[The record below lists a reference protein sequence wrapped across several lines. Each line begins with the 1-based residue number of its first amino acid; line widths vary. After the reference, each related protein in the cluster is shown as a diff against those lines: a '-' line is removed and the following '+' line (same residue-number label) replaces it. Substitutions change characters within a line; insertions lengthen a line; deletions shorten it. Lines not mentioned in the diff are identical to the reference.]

1 MNAPLK
7 VLVVD
12 DHSVVRE
19 GLRRVLEEGSGG
31 DLRVVAEATNG
42 AEAVECAV
50 REKPDVVLLDLTMP
64 GPGGSGLTVV
74 RTLRQRV
81 PDSRVLILSVHDDR
95 EYVLESVRAG
105 AHGYLRKD
113 SSPAEIRQAIHAVCA
128 GDSFFSPP
136 VARHLAAAVQA
147 GGPRP
152 MGDLAALTARERDV
166 LIRVASGRTN
176 RETAAE
182 LGISVRTV
190 ETHRDSLMRKL
201 DIHTV
206 AELTRFALEHG
217 LTSNGSTH
225 AGT

>member
-1 MNAPLK
+1 VKAPLK

-31 DLRVVAEATNG
+31 DLRVVAEAANG
-42 AEAVECAV
+42 AEAVERAV

-64 GPGGSGLTVV
+64 GPGGSGLAVV
-74 RTLRQRV
+74 RTLRDRA
-81 PDSRVLILSVHDDR
+81 PDARVLILSVHDDR

-136 VARHLAAAVQA
+136 VARHLAAAVQDGSERPA
-147 GGPRP
+147 GS
-152 MGDLAALTARERDV
+152 LAALTARERDV
-166 LIRVASGRTN
+166 LIGVASGRTN
-176 RETAAE
+176 RETAAA

-201 DIHTV
+201 GIHTV
-206 AELTRFALEHG
+206 AELTRFALEHR
-217 LTSNGSTH
+217 LIADRAPDS
-225 AGT
+225 

>member
-1 MNAPLK
+1 MKAPLK

-31 DLRVVAEATNG
+31 DLRVVAEAANG
-42 AEAVECAV
+42 AEAVERAV
-50 REKPDVVLLDLTMP
+50 RESPDVVLLDLTMP
-64 GPGGSGLTVV
+64 GPGGSGLAVV
-74 RTLRQRV
+74 RTLRDRV
-81 PDSRVLILSVHDDR
+81 PDTRVLILSVHDDR

-136 VARHLAAAVQA
+136 AARHLAAAVQA
-147 GGPRP
+147 GVPRP
-152 MGDLAALTARERDV
+152 TSGLASLTARERDV
-166 LIRVASGRTN
+166 LTRVASGRTN

-201 DIHTV
+201 GIHTV
-206 AELTRFALEHG
+206 AELTRFALENG
-217 LTSNGSTH
+217 LTASGP
-225 AGT
+225 AIA

>member
-1 MNAPLK
+1 MKAPLK

-31 DLRVVAEATNG
+31 DLRVVAEAANG
-42 AEAVECAV
+42 AEAVERAI

-64 GPGGSGLTVV
+64 GPGGSGLAVV
-74 RTLRQRV
+74 RTLRDRA
-81 PDSRVLILSVHDDR
+81 PDARVLILSVHDDR

-136 VARHLAAAVQA
+136 VARHLAAAVQDGSQRPA
-147 GGPRP
+147 GS
-152 MGDLAALTARERDV
+152 LAALTARERDV
-166 LIRVASGRTN
+166 LVGVASGRTN
-176 RETAAE
+176 RETAAA

-201 DIHTV
+201 GIHTV
-206 AELTRFALEHG
+206 AELTRFALEHR
-217 LTSNGSTH
+217 LIADRAPDS
-225 AGT
+225 

>member
-1 MNAPLK
+1 MKAPLK

-31 DLRVVAEATNG
+31 DLRVVAEAANG
-42 AEAVECAV
+42 AEAVERAV
-50 REKPDVVLLDLTMP
+50 RDKPDVVLLDLTMP
-64 GPGGSGLTVV
+64 GPGGSGLAVV
-74 RTLRQRV
+74 RTLRERA
-81 PDSRVLILSVHDDR
+81 PEARVLILSVHDDR

-128 GDSFFSPP
+128 GDSFFSPQ
-136 VARHLAAAVQA
+136 VARHLVAAVQGA
-147 GGPRP
+147 APRP
-152 MGDLAALTARERDV
+152 GASLAALTARERDV
-166 LIRVASGRTN
+166 LIGVASGRTN

-201 DIHTV
+201 GIHTV
-206 AELTRFALEHG
+206 AELTRFALEHR
-217 LTSNGSTH
+217 LIADRATNS
-225 AGT
+225 

>member
-1 MNAPLK
+1 MKNPVK

-31 DLRVVAEATNG
+31 DLRVVAEAANG
-42 AEAVECAV
+42 VEAVERAV
-50 REKPDVVLLDLTMP
+50 REQPDVVLLDLTMP
-64 GPGGSGLTVV
+64 GPGGSGLAVV
-74 RTLRQRV
+74 RSLRDHA
-81 PDSRVLILSVHDDR
+81 PGARVLILSVHDDR

-113 SSPAEIRQAIHAVCA
+113 SSPGEIRQAIHAVCA
-128 GDSFFSPP
+128 GDSFFSPT

-147 GGPRP
+147 DPPRP
-152 MGDLAALTARERDV
+152 AGRLSALTARERDV
-166 LIRVASGRTN
+166 LIGVASGRTN

-201 DIHTV
+201 GIHTV
-206 AELTRFALEHG
+206 AELTRFALEHH
-217 LTSNGSTH
+217 LI
-225 AGT
+225 AGRGPGR

>member
-1 MNAPLK
+1 MKAPLK

-31 DLRVVAEATNG
+31 DLRVVAEAANG
-42 AEAVECAV
+42 AEAVERAI

-64 GPGGSGLTVV
+64 GPGGSGLAVV
-74 RTLRQRV
+74 RTLRDRA
-81 PDSRVLILSVHDDR
+81 PDARVLILSVHDDR

-136 VARHLAAAVQA
+136 VARHLAAAVQDGNERPA
-147 GGPRP
+147 GS
-152 MGDLAALTARERDV
+152 LAALTGRERDV
-166 LIRVASGRTN
+166 LIGVASGRTN
-176 RETAAE
+176 RETAAA

-201 DIHTV
+201 GIHTV
-206 AELTRFALEHG
+206 AELTRFALEHR
-217 LTSNGSTH
+217 LIADRATDS
-225 AGT
+225 

>member
-1 MNAPLK
+1 MKAPLK

-31 DLRVVAEATNG
+31 DLRVVAEAANG
-42 AEAVECAV
+42 AEAVERAV
-50 REKPDVVLLDLTMP
+50 RDKPDVVLLDLTMP
-64 GPGGSGLTVV
+64 GPGGSGLAVV
-74 RTLRQRV
+74 RTLRDRA
-81 PDSRVLILSVHDDR
+81 PDARVLILSVHDDR

-136 VARHLAAAVQA
+136 VARHLAAAVQDGSQRPA
-147 GGPRP
+147 GS
-152 MGDLAALTARERDV
+152 LAALTARERDV
-166 LIRVASGRTN
+166 LVGVASGRTN
-176 RETAAE
+176 RETAAA

-201 DIHTV
+201 GIHTV
-206 AELTRFALEHG
+206 AELTRFALEHR
-217 LTSNGSTH
+217 LISDRAPDS
-225 AGT
+225 

>member
-1 MNAPLK
+1 MRPLR

-19 GLRRVLEEGSGG
+19 GLRRVLEEGSG
-31 DLRVVAEATNG
+31 LRVVAEAASG
-42 AEAVECAV
+42 AEALERAI

-64 GPGGSGLTVV
+64 GPGGGGLEVV
-74 RTLRQRV
+74 RALRDQV
-81 PDSRVLILSVHDDR
+81 PEARVLILSVHDDR

-113 SSPAEIRQAIHAVCA
+113 SSPAEIRQAIQAVST

-136 VARHLAAAVQA
+136 VARHLVAAVQ
-147 GGPRP
+147 
-152 MGDLAALTARERDV
+152 GDNTPVPARLAVLTSRERDV
-166 LIRVASGRTN
+166 LVRVARGRTN

-201 DIHTV
+201 GIHTV
-206 AELTRFALEHG
+206 AELTRFALENG
-217 LTSNGSTH
+217 LS
-225 AGT
+225 AGGATTA

>member
-1 MNAPLK
+1 VKAPLK

-31 DLRVVAEATNG
+31 DLRVVAEAANG
-42 AEAVECAV
+42 AEAVERAI

-64 GPGGSGLTVV
+64 GPGGSGLAVV
-74 RTLRQRV
+74 RTLRDRA
-81 PDSRVLILSVHDDR
+81 PEARVLILSVHDDR

-136 VARHLAAAVQA
+136 VARHLAAAVQD
-147 GGPRP
+147 GGQRST
-152 MGDLAALTARERDV
+152 GSLAALTARERDV
-166 LIRVASGRTN
+166 LVGVASGRTN
-176 RETAAE
+176 RETAAA

-201 DIHTV
+201 GIHTV
-206 AELTRFALEHG
+206 AELTRFALEHR
-217 LTSNGSTH
+217 LIADRAPDS
-225 AGT
+225 

>member
-1 MNAPLK
+1 MKAPLK

-31 DLRVVAEATNG
+31 DLRVVAEAANG
-42 AEAVECAV
+42 AEAVERAV

-64 GPGGSGLTVV
+64 GPGGSGLAVV
-74 RTLRQRV
+74 RTLRDRA
-81 PDSRVLILSVHDDR
+81 PDARVLILSVHDDR

-136 VARHLAAAVQA
+136 VARHLAAAVQGGSERPA
-147 GGPRP
+147 GS
-152 MGDLAALTARERDV
+152 LAALTARERDV
-166 LIRVASGRTN
+166 LIGVASGRTN
-176 RETAAE
+176 RETAAA

-201 DIHTV
+201 GIHTV
-206 AELTRFALEHG
+206 AELTRFALEHR
-217 LTSNGSTH
+217 LIADRAPDS
-225 AGT
+225 

>member
-1 MNAPLK
+1 MTTPLK

-31 DLRVVAEATNG
+31 TLRVVAEAANG
-42 AEAVECAV
+42 AEAVERAV
-50 REKPDVVLLDLTMP
+50 RERPDVVLLDLTMP
-64 GPGGSGLTVV
+64 GPGGSGLAVV
-74 RTLRQRV
+74 RTLRDRA
-81 PDSRVLILSVHDDR
+81 PDARVLILSVHDDR

-136 VARHLAAAVQA
+136 VARHLAAAVQDGTQPQPA
-147 GGPRP
+147 GSLG
-152 MGDLAALTARERDV
+152 ALTARERDV
-166 LIRVASGRTN
+166 LIGVASGRTN
-176 RETAAE
+176 RETAAQ

-201 DIHTV
+201 GIHTV
-206 AELTRFALEHG
+206 AELTRFALEHR
-217 LTSNGSTH
+217 LIADRASDQ
-225 AGT
+225 

>member
-1 MNAPLK
+1 MKAPLK

-31 DLRVVAEATNG
+31 DLRVVAEAANG
-42 AEAVECAV
+42 AEAVERAV
-50 REKPDVVLLDLTMP
+50 RDKPDVVLLDLTMP
-64 GPGGSGLTVV
+64 GPGGSGLAVV
-74 RTLRQRV
+74 RTLRDRA
-81 PDSRVLILSVHDDR
+81 PDARVLILSVHDDR

-136 VARHLAAAVQA
+136 VARHLAAAVQDASQPPA
-147 GGPRP
+147 GS
-152 MGDLAALTARERDV
+152 LAALTARERDV
-166 LIRVASGRTN
+166 LVGVASGRTN
-176 RETAAE
+176 RETAAA

-190 ETHRDSLMRKL
+190 ETHRNSLMRKL
-201 DIHTV
+201 GIHTV
-206 AELTRFALEHG
+206 AELTRFALEHR
-217 LTSNGSTH
+217 LIADRAADS
-225 AGT
+225 

>member
-1 MNAPLK
+1 VKTPLK

-31 DLRVVAEATNG
+31 DLRVVAEAANG
-42 AEAVECAV
+42 AEAVERAV

-64 GPGGSGLTVV
+64 GPGGSGLAVV
-74 RTLRQRV
+74 RTLRDRA
-81 PDSRVLILSVHDDR
+81 PEARVLILSVHDDR

-136 VARHLAAAVQA
+136 VARHLAAAVQGGTQRPA
-147 GGPRP
+147 GSL
-152 MGDLAALTARERDV
+152 DALTARERDV
-166 LIRVASGRTN
+166 LVGVASGRTN
-176 RETAAE
+176 RETAAA

-201 DIHTV
+201 GIHTV
-206 AELTRFALEHG
+206 AELTRFALEHR
-217 LTSNGSTH
+217 LIADH
-225 AGT
+225 APDS

>member
-1 MNAPLK
+1 VKAPLK

-31 DLRVVAEATNG
+31 DLRVVAEAANG
-42 AEAVECAV
+42 AEAVERAV

-64 GPGGSGLTVV
+64 GPGGSGLAVV
-74 RTLRQRV
+74 RTLRDRA
-81 PDSRVLILSVHDDR
+81 PEARVLILSVHDDR

-136 VARHLAAAVQA
+136 VARHLAAAVQDGTQRPA
-147 GGPRP
+147 GS
-152 MGDLAALTARERDV
+152 LAALTARERDV
-166 LIRVASGRTN
+166 LVGVASGRTN
-176 RETAAE
+176 RETAAA

-201 DIHTV
+201 SIHTV
-206 AELTRFALEHG
+206 AELTRFALEHR
-217 LTSNGSTH
+217 LIADRATDS
-225 AGT
+225 

>member
-1 MNAPLK
+1 VKAPIK

-31 DLRVVAEATNG
+31 DLRVVAEAANG
-42 AEAVECAV
+42 AEAVERAI

-64 GPGGSGLTVV
+64 GPGGSGLAVV
-74 RTLRQRV
+74 RTLRDRA
-81 PDSRVLILSVHDDR
+81 PDARVLILSVHDDR

-128 GDSFFSPP
+128 GDSFFSPQ
-136 VARHLAAAVQA
+136 VARHLAAAVQDGSERPA
-147 GGPRP
+147 GS
-152 MGDLAALTARERDV
+152 LAALTGRERDV
-166 LIRVASGRTN
+166 LIGVASGRTN
-176 RETAAE
+176 RETAAA

-201 DIHTV
+201 SIHTV
-206 AELTRFALEHG
+206 AELTRFALEHR
-217 LTSNGSTH
+217 LIADRATDP
-225 AGT
+225 

>member
-1 MNAPLK
+1 MKAPIK

-31 DLRVVAEATNG
+31 DLRVVAEAANG
-42 AEAVECAV
+42 AEAVERAI

-64 GPGGSGLTVV
+64 GPGGSGLAVV
-74 RTLRQRV
+74 RTLRDRA
-81 PDSRVLILSVHDDR
+81 PDARVLILSVHDDR

-128 GDSFFSPP
+128 GDSFFSPQ
-136 VARHLAAAVQA
+136 VARHLAAAVQDGSERPA
-147 GGPRP
+147 GS
-152 MGDLAALTARERDV
+152 LAALTGRERDV
-166 LIRVASGRTN
+166 LIGVASGRTN
-176 RETAAE
+176 RETAAA

-201 DIHTV
+201 SIHTV
-206 AELTRFALEHG
+206 AELTRFALEHR
-217 LTSNGSTH
+217 LIADRATDS
-225 AGT
+225 

>member
-1 MNAPLK
+1 VKAPLK

-31 DLRVVAEATNG
+31 DLRVVAEAANG
-42 AEAVECAV
+42 AEAVERAV

-64 GPGGSGLTVV
+64 GPGGSGLAVV
-74 RTLRQRV
+74 RTLRDRA
-81 PDSRVLILSVHDDR
+81 PEARVLILSVHDDR

-136 VARHLAAAVQA
+136 VARHLAAAVQD
-147 GGPRP
+147 GGQRP
-152 MGDLAALTARERDV
+152 GGSLAALTARERDV
-166 LIRVASGRTN
+166 LVGVASGRTN
-176 RETAAE
+176 RETAAA

-201 DIHTV
+201 SIHTV
-206 AELTRFALEHG
+206 AELTRFALEHR
-217 LTSNGSTH
+217 LIADRATDS
-225 AGT
+225 

>member
-1 MNAPLK
+1 VKAPIK

-31 DLRVVAEATNG
+31 DLRVVAEAANG
-42 AEAVECAV
+42 AEAVERAI

-64 GPGGSGLTVV
+64 GPGGSGLAVV
-74 RTLRQRV
+74 RTLRDRA
-81 PDSRVLILSVHDDR
+81 PDARVLILSVHDDR

-128 GDSFFSPP
+128 GDSFFSPQ
-136 VARHLAAAVQA
+136 VARHLAAAVQDGSERPA
-147 GGPRP
+147 GS
-152 MGDLAALTARERDV
+152 LAALTGRERDV
-166 LIRVASGRTN
+166 LIGVASGRTN
-176 RETAAE
+176 RETAAA

-201 DIHTV
+201 SIHTV
-206 AELTRFALEHG
+206 AELTRFALEHR
-217 LTSNGSTH
+217 LIADRATDS
-225 AGT
+225 